1 MQTSKIQVKKKG
13 WLRVMGKQRLRNW
26 IQNNPFFQTKSQ
38 FSKTAFIAMTTWFA
52 VMVKYL
58 MAGFTTGY
66 STTQVVVAGRVIPA
80 FSWSYS
86 IPAVFDYTGAVAL
99 LTLVFG
105 LYFGNK
111 FSPTNGKNGVVP
123 PISENPAITK

>member
-1 MQTSKIQVKKKG
+1 M
-13 WLRVMGKQRLRNW
+13 RNW

-66 STTQVVVAGRVIPA
+66 STTQVVIAGRVIPA

-111 FSPTNGKNGVVP
+111 FSPTNGKNGVP
-123 PISENPAITK
+123 PINENPAITK

>member
-1 MQTSKIQVKKKG
+1 
-13 WLRVMGKQRLRNW
+13 MGKQRLRNW
-26 IQNNPFFQTKSQ
+26 IQNNGFFQTKNQ

-52 VMVKYL
+52 VMCKYL
-58 MAGFTTGY
+58 LAGFSIGY
-66 STTQVVVAGRVIPA
+66 TTTQVIIADRVIPA

-86 IPAVFDYTGAVAL
+86 IPGVFDHTGAVAL

-111 FSPTNGKNGVVP
+111 FSPTNGNAP
-123 PISENPAITK
+123 PVNENPAITK